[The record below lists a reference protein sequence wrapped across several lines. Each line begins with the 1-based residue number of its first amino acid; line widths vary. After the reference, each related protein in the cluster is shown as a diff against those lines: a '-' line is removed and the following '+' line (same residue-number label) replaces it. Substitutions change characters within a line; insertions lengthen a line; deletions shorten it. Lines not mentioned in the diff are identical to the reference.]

1 MNQMRVITN
10 RVPRELIYGC
20 ELTNKERAEFDFL
33 LPEEIDC
40 DLFFRYR
47 GYTYYLGNFMRH
59 ENMIIDG
66 IEWHG
71 SQGDNYFAGTLV
83 HLCGDHEHV
92 IVGRYYQ

>member
-1 MNQMRVITN
+1 MNQMKVVTN
-10 RVPRELIYGC
+10 RVPRELIHGID
-20 ELTNKERAEFDFL
+20 LSDKERAEFDFL
-33 LPEEIDC
+33 TSEEIDC

-47 GYTYYLGNFMRH
+47 GDVYYLGNFMRA
-59 ENMIIDG
+59 EMFING

-83 HLCGDHEHV
+83 HLCDDHEHV